1 MSDCCR
7 EEIKSLRED
16 FLKLS
21 VESKELKQNLQQLLA
36 KNYEKDVVI
45 RKLKEKIQS
54 KKFISFNGVLTTNCL
69 DQLKCMSNIEREDSK
84 FIGAAL
90 NDLYNENIDILKKKT
105 LGGRSKDVVKSI
117 ISPIKMDILKSL
129 FAERLSF
136 IPPKEVDDIRRNNL
150 KKLIRN
156 AIDAANKKNS
166 KV

>member
-16 FLKLS
+16 FQKLS

-45 RKLKEKIQS
+45 RKLKEKVQS
-54 KKFISFNGVLTTNCL
+54 KKFISCNGVLTTNCL
-69 DQLKCMSNIEREDSK
+69 DELKCLSNLEAEDSK

-90 NDLYNENIDILKKKT
+90 NDLYRENVDVLKKKT
-105 LGGRSKDVVKSI
+105 LSGRSKDGEKSI
-117 ISPIKMDILKSL
+117 ISPTKMDILKSL

-136 IPPKEVDDIRRNNL
+136 IPSEEVSDIRRNSL

-156 AIDAANKKNS
+156 AIDAANKK
-166 KV
+166 K